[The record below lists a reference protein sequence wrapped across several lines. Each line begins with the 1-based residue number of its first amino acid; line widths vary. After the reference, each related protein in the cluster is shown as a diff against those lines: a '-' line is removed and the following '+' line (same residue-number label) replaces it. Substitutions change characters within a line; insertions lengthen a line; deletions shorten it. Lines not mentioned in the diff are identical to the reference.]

1 MSAVELFR
9 IAGEQHGYFTTAQ
22 AESNGL
28 SRRAL
33 SQRARKGELEHEGY
47 GLWRLA
53 HWPADPR
60 DDLHAL
66 AVRAPFGTFSHETAL
81 ALLGV
86 GDIIPSEIHLTIPE
100 SSRLSSRPGL
110 RLHRSRTGAERE
122 RILRDGLWVSTA
134 TRALL
139 DSAASG
145 HDPSQLRAAARDAR
159 DRGLLTHADQERLGR
174 HPAFV
179 GEWWRA

>member
-1 MSAVELFR
+1 MSAIDLLR

-33 SQRARKGELEHEGY
+33 NQRARKGEFEHEAY
-47 GLWRLA
+47 GLWRLS
-53 HWPADPR
+53 HWPAGPK
-60 DDLHAL
+60 DDLYAL

-81 ALLGV
+81 ALLELGE
-86 GDIIPSEIHLTIPE
+86 IIPSEIHLTIPE

-110 RLHRSRTGAERE
+110 RLHRTRTGAERE
-122 RILRDGLWVSTA
+122 RTFRDGLWVSTA

-139 DSAASG
+139 DAATAG
-145 HDPSQLRAAARDAR
+145 HDTSQLRAAARDAR
-159 DRGLLTHADQERLGR
+159 DRGLLTRADQERIGR
-174 HPAFV
+174 HRAFA
-179 GEWWRA
+179 GEW